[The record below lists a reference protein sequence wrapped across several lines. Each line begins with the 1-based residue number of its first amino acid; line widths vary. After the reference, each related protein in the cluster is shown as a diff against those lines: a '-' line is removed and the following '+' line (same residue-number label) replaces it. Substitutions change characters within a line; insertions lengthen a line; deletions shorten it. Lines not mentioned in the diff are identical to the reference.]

1 MSKTIFVTGASGFI
15 GSEVCRIASLEGH
28 RVIGLSRSGR
38 PSNAGSWVDDVEW
51 IAGNVLIPDEWRDYL
66 QGVDAVVHT
75 VGIMRE
81 DARHGQTYERLNG
94 DAAEIVAWEAEQ
106 AGVDHFV
113 FLSAEDTLP
122 FISSRYVDAKRRA
135 ETNLRGRGF
144 HETSLR
150 PYVVYGPGRKASAV
164 AASVLESAR
173 KLPGMNGSMARKR
186 PLHVAQVAVAAIR
199 AATEDGFEGVVPIDN
214 IEYLAA
220 DEWKAYATE
229 EERKLPPVVPIAA
242 GGLAALMVA
251 GLGWRLFRNR

>member
-15 GSEVCRIASLEGH
+15 GSEVCRIAVLEGH
-28 RVIGLSRSGR
+28 NVIGLSRSGR
-38 PSNAGSWVDDVEW
+38 PKLAGSWADRVEW
-51 IAGNVLIPDEWRDYL
+51 INGNVLVPDEWRDRL
-66 QGVDAVVHT
+66 KGADAVVHT

-81 DARHGQTYERLNG
+81 SPQQGRTYERVNG

-106 AGVDHFV
+106 AGVQHFV

-135 ETNLRGRGF
+135 EANLRGREF

-173 KLPGMNGSMARKR
+173 RMPGMDGTFTRKR
-186 PLHVAQVAVAAIR
+186 PLHVSQVAMAAVR
-199 AATEDGFEGVVPIDN
+199 AATEEGFEGVVPIDN
-214 IEYLAA
+214 IEFLAS
-220 DEWKAYATE
+220 DDWKAYASE

-242 GGLAALMVA
+242 GGLAALMLA
-251 GLGWRLFRNR
+251 GLGFRLFRNR